1 MASRSRRWPPAGGPD
16 GGAALS
22 ACAAVLLL
30 ASAAALP
37 AQDTRTY
44 VVDREAST
52 VGFTIDHFGVSEVLG
67 EFGEFSGEIAYAGA
81 PQSLDVTGRVVVE
94 SVDTG
99 IGARDRTLM
108 GEAYF
113 NQAQH
118 PAIRFRTRR
127 IERTERSEGGS
138 RYVLVGEL
146 GIRVVEREVRLP
158 VTVERRGPET
168 LAIGIRGSFD
178 RNDFNVRGGFGSAA
192 IGDIVGVRVDL
203 VARRE

>member
-1 MASRSRRWPPAGGPD
+1 MASRSRRWPPAGGPY

-22 ACAAVLLL
+22 AFAAVLLL

-52 VGFTIDHFGVSEVLG
+52 VGFTIDHFGVSEVFG
-67 EFGEFSGEIAYAGA
+67 EFDEFSGEIAYGGA
-81 PQSLDVTGRVVVE
+81 PQSLDVTGRVIVE

-113 NQAQH
+113 HEAEY
-118 PAIRFRTRR
+118 PEIRFRTIG
-127 IERTERSEGGS
+127 IERTGRSEGRSG
-138 RYVLVGEL
+138 YVLVGEL
-146 GIRVVEREVRLP
+146 GIRAEEREVRLP
-158 VTVERRGPET
+158 VTVERREEA
-168 LAIGIRGSFD
+168 LEIGIRGSFD
-178 RNDFNVRGGFGSAA
+178 RNDFEVRGGFGSAA